1 MTAGTDEDDH
11 LAETI
16 IWEVLDL
23 SMLTKKKIIP
33 VIMAGGK
40 GTRLWPLS
48 RAGAPKQFIQFVGE
62 RTLFQATLARVADA
76 ALYEAP
82 VVITNEDFRFLVAEQ
97 ARALGMPLSGIVLE
111 PVARNTAP
119 AVAAAAAFVAQ
130 RFGDDAV
137 LQVLASDH
145 EIAADKRYFE
155 AIGTAQETALAGKLV
170 TFGITPTEPATGY
183 GYIEIGDKLATGAHA
198 VKRFVEKPALPEAER
213 MLASGGFA
221 WNSGIFMF
229 RAGQVLDEMA
239 AFAPEVEKAARAA
252 VAGAAGDLDFT
263 RLDAQAF
270 AASPDI
276 SVDYAIMEKTAN
288 AAVVPSSFPWSDLG
302 SWDAVWK
309 LGHRD
314 EAGNVASGKA
324 TLIDTKNSL
333 IMSRTSHLAV
343 QGLDGIAVIASEDA
357 VYVGRLDDSQNVGK
371 LVRHLAAAQA
381 TAALTETHPTS
392 YRPWGGYTSVLNGD
406 RFQVKRLFVTPG
418 RKLSLQRHHHR
429 SEHWICV
436 KGTAEV
442 TIGDETR
449 IVRENESVYIPQGEV
464 HRLANPGKITLEM
477 IEVQTGSYLGEDD
490 IIRITDEFGRG

>member
-1 MTAGTDEDDH
+1 MNA
-11 LAETI
+11 
-16 IWEVLDL
+16 
-23 SMLTKKKIIP
+23 KIIP

-48 RAGAPKQFIQFVGE
+48 RSGAPKQFIQFVGD
-62 RTLFQATLARVADA
+62 RTLFQATLSRVSDQ

-97 ARALGMPLSGIVLE
+97 ARELGVKLSGILLE

-119 AVAAAAAFVAQ
+119 AVAAAAAFAAG
-130 RFGDDAV
+130 RFGEEAI

-145 EIAADKRYFE
+145 EIVADQGYFD
-155 AIGTAQETALAGKLV
+155 AIRTAQETALSGRLV

-183 GYIEIGDKLATGAHA
+183 GYIEIGERLPEGAHA
-198 VKRFVEKPALPEAER
+198 VRRFVEKPALPEAER
-213 MLASGGFA
+213 MLEAGGFA

-229 RAGQVLDEMA
+229 KAGQVLKEMTVY
-239 AFAPEVEKAARAA
+239 APEVEKAARAA
-252 VAGAAGDLDFT
+252 VAKAAGDLDFT
-263 RLDAQAF
+263 RLDQDAF
-270 AASPDI
+270 SASPDI
-276 SVDYAIMEKTAN
+276 SVDYAIMEKTSN
-288 AAVVPSSFPWSDLG
+288 AAVVPASFTWSDLG

-309 LGHRD
+309 LGTRD

-324 TLIDTKNSL
+324 TLVNTRNSL
-333 IMSRTSHLAV
+333 VMSRTSHLAV
-343 QGLDGIAVIASEDA
+343 QGLDGVAVIASEDA
-357 VYVGRLDDSQNVGK
+357 VYVGRLEDSQDVGR
-371 LVRHLAAAQA
+371 LVKQLAATRA

-418 RKLSLQRHHHR
+418 KKLSLQKHHHR

-442 TIGDETR
+442 TIGEETK
-449 IVRENESVYIPQGEV
+449 IVRENESAYIPQGEV
-464 HRLANPGKITLEM
+464 HRLANPGKIMLEM

-490 IIRITDEFGRG
+490 IIRIVDEFGRG